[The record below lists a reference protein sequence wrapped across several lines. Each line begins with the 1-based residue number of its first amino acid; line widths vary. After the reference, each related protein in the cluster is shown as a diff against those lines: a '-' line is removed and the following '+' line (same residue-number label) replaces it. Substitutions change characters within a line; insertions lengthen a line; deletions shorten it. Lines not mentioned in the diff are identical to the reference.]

1 MKTMADLTVGQKAKI
16 IGFSEINS
24 DILRLMSMGLIANIE
39 ICCENVSFGGD
50 PKQFS
55 FYGSHLTA
63 RNDTLKKILIEPIHE
78 YS

>member
-1 MKTMADLTVGQKAKI
+1 MKTMADLIVGQKANI

-24 DILRLMSMGLIANIE
+24 DILRLMSMGLVEHIE
-39 ICCENVSFGGD
+39 IYCENVSFGGD

-63 RNDTLKKILIEPIHE
+63 RNDTLKKIRVEPIDEH
-78 YS
+78 